1 LLTALAERFQH
12 NREIRRDDPAG
23 PLAYGWKPTRRLRLI
38 DLAGI
43 GAMTSARHTPSA
55 ATARTSVEGPI
66 LGTDVGLRYGSSR
79 SSRAVRVRGHVRRP
93 EPRTPAETHERSAA
107 MFATRVSVRLAEGMQ
122 EQAREGLRDEVLPR
136 VKAAPGFV
144 AGYWFAPDGD
154 RGSSVVFWDTKE
166 AADAMAAQLQ
176 PGAHPAPPVTVEQVD
191 VVEVIAHI

>member
-1 LLTALAERFQH
+1 
-12 NREIRRDDPAG
+12 
-23 PLAYGWKPTRRLRLI
+23 
-38 DLAGI
+38 
-43 GAMTSARHTPSA
+43 
-55 ATARTSVEGPI
+55 
-66 LGTDVGLRYGSSR
+66 
-79 SSRAVRVRGHVRRP
+79 
-93 EPRTPAETHERSAA
+93 
-107 MFATRVSVRLAEGMQ
+107 MQ